1 MAFEAARS
9 HAPEML
15 TTSDRLSVK
24 LREFLEA
31 GALIAPEDYDAAKAL
46 VAEARAGFSD
56 VLDGLDVLLTPSAP
70 GEAPEGLGATGDP
83 VFNRIWTALGVPCI
97 SVPGLTGPSGMPV
110 GVQVVGRW
118 GDDRCALAASAAIG
132 QVLLSRRA

>member
-15 TTSDRLSVK
+15 TASDHLSAK
-24 LREFLEA
+24 LRELLEV
-31 GALIAPEDYDAAKAL
+31 GALIAAEDYDTARAL
-46 VAEARAGFSD
+46 AAEARAGFSD

-70 GEAPEGLGATGDP
+70 GEAPVGLGATGDP
-83 VFNRIWTALGVPCI
+83 VFNRLWTALGVPCI
-97 SVPGLTGPSGMPV
+97 ALPGLTGPTGMPV

-118 GDDRCALAASAAIG
+118 GDDRRALAASAAIG
-132 QVLLSRRA
+132 QSLS